1 MTAKIIDGNA
11 VARSIRDE
19 CRQRV
24 QRIVAQSGVPPGL
37 AVILVGSDPASRIYV
52 KNKIRA
58 CIDVG
63 IRSFRFDYPADV
75 KQDEVVAKIA
85 ELNEDPAVHG
95 ILVQLPLP
103 ASFDMA
109 RILRT
114 ISADK
119 DVDGFHLYNVGG
131 LVVGGTV
138 FPPCTPYGVLKLLQ
152 HENISL
158 EGKNVVVVGASNIVG
173 KPMALMLMQHEATV
187 CICHAKTR
195 DLAQFTLLAD
205 VLVVAAGYPNLI
217 LPQMVRTGAVV
228 IDVGINR
235 LADGRLVGDVDF
247 AGVAAKAS
255 YITPVPGGVGPMTV
269 SMLLINT
276 VTSCE
281 RWLRH
286 LSIPVAKEGSPRQPP
301 AANGTGPR
309 IADLRRPPSQSG
321 NNAWPPT
328 SSQSIRVRPRP
339 GPFFLAPTPR
349 SRPSRNRNSRSTFRP
364 MARSSMSPT
373 ICGPRPWQPAATRFT
388 RQAPRPAISLPSASP
403 ISVRRHYCGTAPAGG
418 PSTAPSSGRTGA
430 PPICARGS
438 NRPAMRPR

>member
-11 VARSIRDE
+11 VARTIRDE

-24 QRIVAQSGVPPGL
+24 QRIVAQSGAPPGL
-37 AVILVGSDPASRIYV
+37 AVILVGSDPASKIYV

-58 CIDVG
+58 CADVG
-63 IRSFRFDYPADV
+63 IRSFRFDYPVEV

-85 ELNEDPAVHG
+85 ELNDDPTIDG

-103 ASFDMA
+103 ASFDMT
-109 RILRT
+109 RILHA

-138 FPPCTPYGVLKLLQ
+138 FPPCTPYGVLKLLE

-276 VTSCE
+276 ITSCE
-281 RWLRH
+281 RRLRR
-286 LSIPVAKEGSPRQPP
+286 LSIADARERLPQ
-301 AANGTGPR
+301 AA
-309 IADLRRPPSQSG
+309 
-321 NNAWPPT
+321 
-328 SSQSIRVRPRP
+328 
-339 GPFFLAPTPR
+339 
-349 SRPSRNRNSRSTFRP
+349 SR
-364 MARSSMSPT
+364 
-373 ICGPRPWQPAATRFT
+373 
-388 RQAPRPAISLPSASP
+388 
-403 ISVRRHYCGTAPAGG
+403 
-418 PSTAPSSGRTGA
+418 
-430 PPICARGS
+430 
-438 NRPAMRPR
+438 